1 MTTEQQRLHE
11 QHKAR
16 LARIQNS
23 AFKAPEPPKPAS
35 TPVGKFHHLGGAFPR
50 VGTFG
55 AGVGSGNAAL
65 EGGHAASQNQVQVQ
79 SGNAARGKRIIE
91 SAASS
96 SGAHITV
103 RDIQDAVIAY
113 FRMSRVELFAK
124 RRSKATVRRR
134 HIAIYLSKILTI
146 QSLPEIGMRFG
157 GLDHTTILYA
167 SRKIERELPL
177 DAALARDVAE
187 IEHTLAALNE
197 ARASD
202 AQTNKAHAS

>member
-16 LARIQNS
+16 LARIQNN
-23 AFKAPEPPKPAS
+23 AYRPPEPVRPAQKP
-35 TPVGKFHHLGGAFPR
+35 GDKFYPLRGGFPR
-50 VGTFG
+50 VGNIQ
-55 AGVGSGNAAL
+55 AAVGSGIAGSNG
-65 EGGHAASQNQVQVQ
+65 ESGSSTSVMTSNHAAPAVQA
-79 SGNAARGKRIIE
+79 GNASRTTRTFE
-91 SAASS
+91 SAAAS
-96 SGAHITV
+96 SGAHLTV

-177 DAALARDVAE
+177 DAELARDVAE
-187 IEHTLAALNE
+187 IERTLAALNE
-197 ARASD
+197 ARA
-202 AQTNKAHAS
+202 